1 MGDRK
6 MPRLPMTADE
16 FLEWAATQEEKWE
29 LVDGY
34 PVPKFCDETEAGMAP
49 TPRVPMSEAEFQ
61 EWVRTQPSRYE
72 LVDGVP
78 IPVYGEV
85 RGDLIT
91 SDWRALYGS
100 LKGKGRDPNRVRT
113 IEEISGAAM
122 TDDETLTHEEA
133 AALLG
138 GYATL
143 AHRVMIDELPR
154 LPDGLFRR
162 GDVLA
167 LRDRLSA
174 LEALAASTEELS
186 EIAEGEAVKHET
198 QESWRC
204 VSGSLKGQS
213 TDPDRVRSI
222 EKISGAADDD
232 EQFQEA
238 LRQVRATGAMGV
250 TPRDAVVTDLAA
262 EGEDAKKD
270 QTFGEAL
277 RDMGWQPV
285 PLPRLTLRS
294 GAPGRRLKLPRPPEE
309 AVLIAEGEA
318 ARREILRLAGGY
330 LEEEL
335 AAEWLGVS
343 VDHLRRSVEEGTWI
357 AVEMDGRLVVPA
369 CMMRDSMTV
378 LILREILAVMPI
390 RSPWMRLEWLVRP
403 DDALGG
409 LSPMEA
415 IRDCREKEVREL
427 ARSHGA
433 D

>member
-16 FLEWAATQEEKWE
+16 FPERAETQEEKWE

-34 PVPKFCDETEAGMAP
+34 PVPKFCGETEAGMAP

-100 LKGKGRDPNRVRT
+100 LKGKGSDPDRARS

-122 TDDETLTHEEA
+122 TDDETITHEEA

-143 AHRVMIDELPR
+143 AHRVMLDELPR
-154 LPDGLFRR
+154 LPDGKFRR
-162 GDVLA
+162 GDVMA
-167 LRDRLSA
+167 LRERMRA
-174 LEALAASTEELS
+174 LAAFAASTEDL
-186 EIAEGEAVKHET
+186 HE
-198 QESWRC
+198 Q
-204 VSGSLKGQS
+204 SLGVGPPL
-213 TDPDRVRSI
+213 TVRS
-222 EKISGAADDD
+222 GH
-232 EQFQEA
+232 
-238 LRQVRATGAMGV
+238 
-250 TPRDAVVTDLAA
+250 
-262 EGEDAKKD
+262 
-270 QTFGEAL
+270 
-277 RDMGWQPV
+277 
-285 PLPRLTLRS
+285 
-294 GAPGRRLKLPRPPEE
+294 PGRRLKLPRPPEE

-318 ARREILRLAGGY
+318 AKNEILRLAGGY

-378 LILREILAVMPI
+378 LIMREILAVMAI
-390 RSPWMRLEWLVRP
+390 KSAWMRLEWLVRP

>member
-6 MPRLPMTADE
+6 MPSLPMSADA
-16 FLEWAATQEEKWE
+16 FLEWAETQEEKWE

-34 PVPKFCDETEAGMAP
+34 PVPKFRDETEAGMDP
-49 TPRVPMSEAEFQ
+49 TPRVPMSETEFL
-61 EWVRTQPSRYE
+61 EWVKTQPSRYE

-100 LKGKGRDPNRVRT
+100 LKGKGSDPDRVRS

-143 AHRVMIDELPR
+143 AHRVMINELPR
-154 LPDGLFRR
+154 LPDGGFRR

-167 LRDRLSA
+167 LRDRLRA
-174 LEALAASTEELS
+174 LEAFAASTEELS
-186 EIAEGEAVKHET
+186 QIAEGEAVKHET
-198 QESWRC
+198 Q
-204 VSGSLKGQS
+204 GS
-213 TDPDRVRSI
+213 
-222 EKISGAADDD
+222 
-232 EQFQEA
+232 
-238 LRQVRATGAMGV
+238 
-250 TPRDAVVTDLAA
+250 TDLAA
-262 EGEDAKKD
+262 EGEDAEKE

-277 RDMGWQPV
+277 DEMGWQPV

-318 ARREILRLAGGY
+318 AKREILRLAGGY

-343 VDHLRRSVEEGTWI
+343 VDHLHRSVEEGTWI

-403 DDALGG
+403 DNALGG